1 MSEEVIQMI
10 EIVQI
15 LIANPRPRNRVKFLE
30 IVASIEAVGLKR
42 PILVN
47 HHASAGGGF
56 QYELVCGQG
65 RLEAFMA
72 LGKTVIP
79 AIVTTV
85 TREQLYLMSLI
96 ENVARRP
103 PSNRA
108 LLFEFRSLL
117 DRGYKTE
124 QIAEKLGVEKSHAY
138 GIVQLLK
145 HGETVLLQAVD
156 DGRIP
161 LRIAIVISTGTNEEV
176 QGALIEGYET
186 GDLRGAKLEMARRIV
201 AMRLAKDR
209 ISGRTSL
216 TKRTLSAGV
225 LIEEYE
231 QHVQQQRSAVARL
244 TAVTHRL
251 MILSTSMK
259 RLLQDE
265 NFVTLLR
272 AESIQDIP
280 SHLAERIG

>member
-1 MSEEVIQMI
+1 MNEEVIQMI
-10 EIVQI
+10 EIAQI
-15 LIANPRPRNRVKFLE
+15 LIANPRPRNRVKFLA
-30 IVASIEAVGLKR
+30 IVTSIETVGLKR

-47 HHASAGGGF
+47 HHVSAGGGF

-85 TREQLYLMSLI
+85 TREQLYLMSLV

-117 DRGYKTE
+117 DRGYRTE

-145 HGETVLLQAVD
+145 QGETVLLQAVD
-156 DGRIP
+156 DGRVP

-176 QGALIEGYET
+176 QAALIEAYEK
-186 GDLRGAKLEMARRIV
+186 GDLRGAKLQMARRIV

-231 QHVQQQRSAVARL
+231 QHVQLQRSAVARL
-244 TAVTHRL
+244 SAVTHRL